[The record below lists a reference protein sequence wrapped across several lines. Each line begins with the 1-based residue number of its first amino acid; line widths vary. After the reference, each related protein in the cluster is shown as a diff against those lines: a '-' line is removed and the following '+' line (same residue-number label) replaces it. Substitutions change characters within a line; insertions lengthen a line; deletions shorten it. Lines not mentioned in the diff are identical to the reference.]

1 MVEKLDWFESLWV
14 WPMVWAVTPPS
25 QPFSL
30 LSTPSQP
37 YPLPKS
43 LLYNLLILPTAPC
56 HNPTFDLKVRW
67 AQFFIH
73 SNEMTKLLACCRLGH
88 VKEPVAVGEWCLVKL
103 CGNSTNEL
111 LFSFHLFFFFLC
123 SPQKNKTK
131 NNNNKI
137 SETFNACM
145 ARQDCL
151 NFSVILLAF
160 ESAPS
165 KRNFHLPTVH
175 SFPLKKTASMLEKD
189 LLNKDMWI
197 RQNSIKRGHSVNP
210 EMIAESFEYGNFL

>member
-111 LFSFHLFFFFLC
+111 LFSFHLFFFFF
-123 SPQKNKTK
+123 SAPPKKTK
-131 NNNNKI
+131 QKTTTTRYQKH
-137 SETFNACM
+137 SMPAWLGKTVWTF
-145 ARQDCL
+145 QWYFLLL
-151 NFSVILLAF
+151 NLLHQKGTF
-160 ESAPS
+160 TCQLCIHFHS
-165 KRNFHLPTVH
+165 KRLQACW
-175 SFPLKKTASMLEKD
+175 KK
-189 LLNKDMWI
+189 I
-197 RQNSIKRGHSVNP
+197 
-210 EMIAESFEYGNFL
+210 F